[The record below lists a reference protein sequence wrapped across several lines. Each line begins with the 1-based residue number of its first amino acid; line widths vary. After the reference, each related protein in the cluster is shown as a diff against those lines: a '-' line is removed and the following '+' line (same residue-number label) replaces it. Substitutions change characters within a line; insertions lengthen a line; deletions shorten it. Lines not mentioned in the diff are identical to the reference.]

1 MMPSWISRDAGL
13 IIAARGMRTFSQSYV
28 AILIFFYLKELGF
41 GIGHVGIF
49 LSVGVAGVAFFAFI
63 VGLISGRIGR
73 RRLMVAFTL
82 VSAASA
88 VILIFI
94 GDYWALLLLAFF
106 GFWLFRGYRLP
117 STVTAETVLE
127 AGLELPEAPVDG

>member
-1 MMPSWISRDAGL
+1 MMPNWISRDAGL

-49 LSVGVAGVAFFAFI
+49 LSVGVAGVAFFAFL
-63 VGLISGRIGR
+63 VGLISGKIGR
-73 RRLMVAFTL
+73 RRLMVMFTL

-88 VILIFI
+88 VALIFT
-94 GDYWALLLLAFF
+94 GEFWALLI
-106 GFWLFRGYRLP
+106 
-117 STVTAETVLE
+117 
-127 AGLELPEAPVDG
+127 